1 MSLRVTRRDALLSSL
16 GAAATASLP
25 NLTAQQS
32 LPSGQHDNAASVAPS
47 SLSTPPVSLADYEA
61 LAHEK
66 LSHAAWEYY
75 NSGSADELSVRW
87 NREAFSKIRLKTRI
101 LIDLSQIDTRT
112 KLLGEE
118 LPHPILLAPAST
130 HMLAHPEGE
139 VATVRGAGA
148 AGAIMVLSTVSNRS
162 VEDVVHAA
170 SRPVWFQLYVGDDRG
185 GTKELIQRAE
195 AAGCRALC
203 ITVDNPIHYA
213 RNREDRLFAG
223 NPPQLPFPNINVA
236 SAGPGGRGKRSGSSR
251 KFAWKDL
258 EWVQSFAKTPILLK
272 GVLNPDDADHAAKAG
287 VAAIIVSNHGGRAL
301 DSVPAT
307 IDALP
312 VVAERI
318 SGRIPILMDGG
329 IRRGG
334 DVLKAIAN
342 GAGAVLIGRPY
353 LYGLGV
359 AGSDGV
365 RHVVEIL
372 RTEFEAA
379 MALTGRTSIGA
390 IDRSVLWQGS
400 EREWGPSSKPA

>member
-1 MSLRVTRRDALLSSL
+1 MSLRVTRRDALISSF

-25 NLTAQQS
+25 GLNTQQS
-32 LPSGQHDNAASVAPS
+32 PPSAPPADAARPAASAQ
-47 SLSTPPVSLADYEA
+47 LAGPPVCLADYEA

-66 LSHAAWEYY
+66 LSHVAWEYY
-75 NSGSADELSVRW
+75 NSGSADEMTVRW
-87 NREAFSKIRLKTRI
+87 NREAFMKIRLKPRVM
-101 LIDLSQIDTRT
+101 IDLSQIDTRT

-148 AGAIMVLSTVSNRS
+148 AGATMVLSTVSNRS

-170 SRPVWFQLYVGDDRG
+170 TRPVWFQLYVEDDRAK
-185 GTKELIQRAE
+185 TKELIQRAE
-195 AAGCRALC
+195 VAGCRALC
-203 ITVDNPIHYA
+203 ITVDNPVHYA
-213 RNREDRLFAG
+213 RNREERIVDGA
-223 NPPQLPFPNINVA
+223 PQFPFPNINLA
-236 SAGPGGRGKRSGSSR
+236 AAGPGGRGQKGGSAR
-251 KFAWKDL
+251 KFTWRDL

-287 VAAIIVSNHGGRAL
+287 ADAIIVSNHGGRAL

-312 VVAERI
+312 VVVEKI
-318 SGRIPILMDGG
+318 SGRIPVLMDGG

-334 DVLKAIAN
+334 DVLKALAN
-342 GAGAVLIGRPY
+342 GASAVLVGRPY

-365 RHVVEIL
+365 RNVIEIL
-372 RTEFEAA
+372 RTEFAAA
-379 MALTGRTSIGA
+379 MALTGRTSIAA
-390 IDRSVLWQGS
+390 IDRTVLWQP
-400 EREWGPSSKPA
+400 EIK

>member
-1 MSLRVTRRDALLSSL
+1 MSFRVTRRDALLSSL
-16 GAAATASLP
+16 GAAASASLP
-25 NLTAQQS
+25 KLAPLQSPPSVQQGDAS
-32 LPSGQHDNAASVAPS
+32 AMAAASV
-47 SLSTPPVSLADYEA
+47 TPPVSLADYEA
-61 LAHEK
+61 LARES
-66 LSHAAWEYY
+66 LSHVAWEYY
-75 NSGSADELSVRW
+75 NSASADELTVRW

-101 LIDLSQIDTRT
+101 LIDISQIDTRT

-118 LPHPILLAPAST
+118 LAHPILLAPTST

-148 AGAIMVLSTVSNRS
+148 AGAILVLSTVSNRS

-213 RNREDRLFAG
+213 RNREEHMFAAG
-223 NPPQLPFPNINVA
+223 PPQLPFPNINVA
-236 SAGPGGRGKRSGSSR
+236 SAGPGGRGRRSGSSR
-251 KFAWKDL
+251 RFTWKDL
-258 EWVQSFAKTPILLK
+258 EWVQSFARTPIVLK
-272 GVLNPDDADHAAKAG
+272 GVLNPDDADRAAKAG
-287 VAAIIVSNHGGRAL
+287 VAGIIVSNHGGRTL

-312 VVAERI
+312 VVAEKI

-334 DVLKAIAN
+334 DVLKALAY
-342 GAGAVLIGRPY
+342 GASAVLIGRPY

-359 AGSDGV
+359 AGAEGV
-365 RHVVEIL
+365 RQVVEIL

-390 IDRSVLWQGS
+390 IDQSVLWQA
-400 EREWGPSSKPA
+400 ERM

>member
-1 MSLRVTRRDALLSSL
+1 MPLRVTGRDALISSF

-25 NLTAQQS
+25 SLNAQQS
-32 LPSGQHDNAASVAPS
+32 PSPQAEAAAPAASAQVAG
-47 SLSTPPVSLADYEA
+47 PPICLADYEA

-75 NSGSADELSVRW
+75 NSGSADEVTVRW
-87 NREAFSKIRLKTRI
+87 NREALTRVRLKPRV
-101 LIDLSQIDTRT
+101 LIDVSQIDTGT
-112 KLLGEE
+112 KLLGED
-118 LPHPILLAPAST
+118 LPHPILLAPTST

-170 SRPVWFQLYVGDDRG
+170 TRPVWFQLYVEDDRAK
-185 GTKELIQRAE
+185 TKELIQRAE

-203 ITVDNPIHYA
+203 ITVDNTAHYA
-213 RNREDRLFAG
+213 RNREERILAG
-223 NPPQLPFPNINVA
+223 APQLPFPNINLA
-236 SAGPGGRGKRSGSSR
+236 SAGPGGRGRKTAGAR
-251 KFAWKDL
+251 KFTWKDL

-287 VAAIIVSNHGGRAL
+287 VAAIIVSNHGGRVL
-301 DSVPAT
+301 DTVPAT

-312 VVAERI
+312 LVAERI
-318 SGRIPILMDGG
+318 SGRIPVLMDGG

-334 DVLKAIAN
+334 DVLKALAN
-342 GAGAVLIGRPY
+342 GASAVLVGRPY

-359 AGSDGV
+359 AGADGV
-365 RHVVEIL
+365 RHVIEIL
-372 RTEFEAA
+372 RTELEAA
-379 MALTGRTSIGA
+379 MALIGRTSIAA
-390 IDRSVLWQGS
+390 IDRSVLWPTQQT
-400 EREWGPSSKPA
+400 

>member
-1 MSLRVTRRDALLSSL
+1 MSLRVTRRDALISSF

-25 NLTAQQS
+25 SLHASPQQS
-32 LPSGQHDNAASVAPS
+32 PPAAPAAGPAQTAASHAPG
-47 SLSTPPVSLADYEA
+47 PPICLADYEA

-66 LSHAAWEYY
+66 LSRVAWEYY
-75 NSGSADELSVRW
+75 NSGSADEVTVRW
-87 NREAFSKIRLKTRI
+87 NREAFTKVRLKPRVM
-101 LIDLSQIDTRT
+101 IDLSQVDTRT

-148 AGAIMVLSTVSNRS
+148 AGAIMVLSTFSNRS

-170 SRPVWFQLYVGDDRG
+170 TRPVWFQLYVEDDRAK
-185 GTKELIQRAE
+185 TKELIRRAE

-213 RNREDRLFAG
+213 RNREERIVDGA
-223 NPPQLPFPNINVA
+223 PQFPFPNVNLA
-236 SAGPGGRGKRSGSSR
+236 AAGPGGRGRKGGVSR
-251 KFAWKDL
+251 KFTWKDL
-258 EWVQSFAKTPILLK
+258 EWIQSFAKTSILLK
-272 GVLNPDDADHAAKAG
+272 GILNPDDADHAAKAG
-287 VAAIIVSNHGGRAL
+287 AAAIVVSNHGGRAL
-301 DSVPAT
+301 DTVPAT

-312 VVAERI
+312 AVVDKI
-318 SGRIPILMDGG
+318 SGRIPVLMDGG

-334 DVLKAIAN
+334 DVLKALAN
-342 GAGAVLIGRPY
+342 GASAVLVGRPY

-365 RHVVEIL
+365 RHVIEIL
-372 RTEFEAA
+372 HTEFEAA
-379 MALTGRTSIGA
+379 MALTGRTSIAA
-390 IDRSVLWQGS
+390 IDRSVLWQTQQI
-400 EREWGPSSKPA
+400 